1 MQVIH
6 LLVVMKDVRCIFI
19 MTGDNLIERM
29 WSMKKIYLASVV
41 FFCGWLCCANA
52 GIGNE
57 KVYNFLDG
65 DGTQGEVSEL
75 ILRNQEKILSLVNA
89 GRSGKN
95 EYFIVQ
101 YIFGNFTNSENT
113 EVLVFFNQELYRSFN
128 PYFMKRMQLYIFD
141 SQENIVGYYGIDGYT
156 EEELEHQFCLAMY
169 SKKFPNLLYEC
180 AELGRRYNSGWICDL
195 NGNGKQELIFY
206 SGMSWNSTI
215 WILEFSEGALRNLL
229 EDKDEHTRV
238 IDADVDE
245 HTIYLE
251 RTGFCVT
258 QQKYVRYRA
267 KYIWNSRSGMYEE
280 KIIKII
286 DSYKPGIGGS
296 A

>member
-1 MQVIH
+1 
-6 LLVVMKDVRCIFI
+6 MKEVRCISI

-29 WSMKKIYLASVV
+29 WSMKKIYLASVL

-65 DGTQGEVSEL
+65 DGTQGEASEL

-113 EVLVFFNQELYRSFN
+113 EVLVFFNEELYRSFN

-141 SQENIVGYYGIDGYT
+141 SQENIVGYYGIDGYADDQVRMQMLST
-156 EEELEHQFCLAMY
+156 KY
-169 SKKFPNLLYEC
+169 LYEC
-180 AELGRRYNSGWICDL
+180 TELGRRYNTGWICDL

-206 SGMSWNSTI
+206 NTMSWNDTI

-229 EDKDEHTRV
+229 EYKDEHTRV